1 MRKKTLSLLVNLLI
15 IGNMAFGQKAT
26 ISGYVDL
33 DSTWVKK
40 VYISLISDFNQMYT
54 ASNKLIVAEAVID
67 SSGYF
72 KTAFPTSESQSL
84 YRLHIIKNGDP
95 ISTLIIG
102 SREENHV
109 FFISSPS
116 DMIELTVSGR
126 DRVLSQ
132 QDITGGGKSNIELNE
147 FLTALKSDE
156 IPRESLKEL
165 LINVADSCTSPVV
178 GLLAVHSA
186 FGLSAKQ
193 KSRINKILDR
203 YDKSNSY
210 GNRIFQEY
218 KSASNA
224 GSVLLIFF
232 IFLLLSSY
240 MGFIIFQK
248 RKSAR
253 LKRLL
258 SQRETSIVLLMLEGK
273 SNKEIA
279 NTFNIELSTVKTHV
293 NNVYAKLKISDRKE
307 LQKYE
312 PFFKPK

>member
-1 MRKKTLSLLVNLLI
+1 MAKLLI
-15 IGNMAFGQKAT
+15 IGNFAFGQKA
-26 ISGYVDL
+26 IVSGYLNL

-40 VYISLISDFNQMYT
+40 VYISLVSDFNQMYT
-54 ASNKLIVAEAVID
+54 ASNKLIVAEAKID
-67 SSGYF
+67 SNGFF
-72 KTAFPTSESQSL
+72 KTTFPASENESL

-109 FFISSPS
+109 FFISRHS
-116 DMIELTVSGR
+116 DLIELTDSGR

-132 QDITGGGKSNIELNE
+132 QDISGGGKSNIELNE

-156 IPRESLKEL
+156 IRRENLKEIF
-165 LINVADSCTSPVV
+165 INVADSSTSPVV

-186 FGLSAKQ
+186 FGLSSKQ

-210 GNRIFQEY
+210 GSRIFEEY
-218 KSASNA
+218 KPAGNA
-224 GSVLLIFF
+224 YSTVLIILI
-232 IFLLLSSY
+232 LLVFSSY
-240 MGFIIFQK
+240 MGIRVFQK
-248 RKSAR
+248 HKSA
-253 LKRLL
+253 KIKSLL
-258 SQRETSIVLLMLEGK
+258 SQRETSIVQLMLEGK

-279 NTFNIELSTVKTHV
+279 STFNIELSTVKTHV
-293 NNVYAKLKISDRKE
+293 NNVYAKLKINDRKE

-312 PFFKPK
+312 PVFKSK